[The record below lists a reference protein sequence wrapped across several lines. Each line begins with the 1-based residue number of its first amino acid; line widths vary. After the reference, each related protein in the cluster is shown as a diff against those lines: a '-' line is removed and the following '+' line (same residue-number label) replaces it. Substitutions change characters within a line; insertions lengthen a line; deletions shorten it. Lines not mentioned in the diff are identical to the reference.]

1 MEEKKH
7 PTRQE
12 QRIAMNSFKKL
23 AAVLDQITSENPEIE
38 IVGTHSKIQVPY
50 NLLHTLMKVLK
61 VTGEGKLIRIY
72 DVDAE
77 MSTQAAAEFLGCSRP
92 HLVKLLEQGEIPFFR
107 KGTHRRIRLDDLEDY
122 KKKQFAAREKLL
134 IEIIEEDED
143 LGLYE

>member
-50 NLLHTLMKVLK
+50 NLLQTLMKVLK